1 MITAAVWVIIW
12 CHRRFRL
19 LGENLTLSWARWLSA
34 DSLLITPPYLQ
45 LDPSICTSWSHI
57 ISAELDQSQLQCCC
71 PSLLAI
77 HLASY
82 RAEIINQWIKHQTYS
97 KVGKHRTSEMKDFIP
112 SAIWWMFLQ
121 PLSFIGTWC
130 GAKTALLVHVKPA
143 TISLLDETLDLC
155 FLWWY
160 LLMNWPQ
167 EEKHNNSLLSSSQLS
182 VLLHQPI
189 CLNNG
194 TMLGRRK

>member
-1 MITAAVWVIIW
+1 MPQELP
-12 CHRRFRL
+12 FGL
-19 LGENLTLSWARWLSA
+19 QGENLTLSSARWLSA

-45 LDPSICTSWSHI
+45 SDPSICTSWSHI
-57 ISAELDQSQLQCCC
+57 ISAEPDQSQLQCCR

-77 HLASY
+77 HLTSY
-82 RAEIINQWIKHQTYS
+82 RAEIINQRIKNQPYS
-97 KVGKHRTSEMKDFIP
+97 KVRKQRTSEKKDFIP
-112 SAIWWMFLQ
+112 SDIWWMFLQ

-130 GAKTALLVHVKPA
+130 GVKTALLVHVKPA
-143 TISLLDETLDLC
+143 TFSLLDEALDLC

-160 LLMNWPQ
+160 LLMNWPR

-189 CLNNG
+189 RLDNG
-194 TMLGRRK
+194 ALLGRRK